1 VLFECGIAPLGMMR
15 ISDHGE
21 PVHSVS
27 SKPKRIGVARI
38 ERHLHRIERESGV
51 HISKWMSGFMTAE
64 SDETNLVAVVGT
76 VLLTL
81 LLRLN
86 LYVGFVNSG

>member
-1 VLFECGIAPLGMMR
+1 
-15 ISDHGE
+15 
-21 PVHSVS
+21 
-27 SKPKRIGVARI
+27 
-38 ERHLHRIERESGV
+38 
-51 HISKWMSGFMTAE
+51 MSGFMTAE